1 MSDTP
6 KRPYDAM
13 WPIARD
19 LVERLRP
26 YCQRIEIAGSLRRGK
41 SLIGDI
47 EIVAIPQPAQA
58 SFGGGIISQ
67 PYQLDARIEEAVAQ
81 GRVTIIRSGPKQKSL
96 FFNLK
101 NVGRVDVELWLQPD
115 PATWGCNF
123 MIRTGSADFAKW
135 MVTSQGWGG
144 AMPNELRFQDGRL
157 WRVPNDMRFQGGQT
171 LLEALRLHPLPTP
184 EEADVFDALG
194 LAWIPPH
201 EREAG
206 RWKYGVDPTPDVINA
221 R

>member
-6 KRPYDAM
+6 KRPYDVM

-26 YCQRIEIAGSLRRGK
+26 FCQRIEIAGSLRRGK
-41 SLIGDI
+41 AEIGDI
-47 EIVAIPQPAQA
+47 EIVAIPKPLQI
-58 SFGGGIISQ
+58 SFGGIISQ

-81 GRVTIIRSGPKQKSL
+81 GRVTIIRSGPKQKSF

-101 NVGRVDVELWLQPD
+101 NVGRIDVELWLQPD

-123 MIRTGSADFAKW
+123 MIRTGSTDFAKW
-135 MVTSQGWGG
+135 AVTSQGWGG
-144 AMPNELRFQDGRL
+144 AMPNDLRFADARL
-157 WRVPNDMRFQGGQT
+157 WRGD
-171 LLEALRLHPLPTP
+171 APLPTP

-201 EREAG
+201 EREKG
-206 RWKYGVDPTPDVINA
+206 RWKSDDLTPV
-221 R
+221 